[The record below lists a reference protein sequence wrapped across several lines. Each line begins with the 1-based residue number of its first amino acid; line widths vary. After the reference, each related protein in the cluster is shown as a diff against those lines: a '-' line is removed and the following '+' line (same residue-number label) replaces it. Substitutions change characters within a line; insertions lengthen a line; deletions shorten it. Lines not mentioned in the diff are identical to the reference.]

1 MIVYYCLLLF
11 GSVHISTYQYI
22 ISIHINTSHMYDIF
36 GVSVKKRGASPCW
49 RGPTSGPSWGSAHVG
64 DRHSRTWGRDA
75 GHCFCGWN
83 RIMTH
88 LDSWKILSH
97 DMYVYIYMYTYVY
110 VYNLYICIHELHTLT
125 KWDADRRTLFS
136 KPSQIL
142 HGACILTNWKIFLN
156 GPFIRIHRMGRS
168 IPWKREASWNRVK
181 SQTFQILYWWDP
193 KFRRIS
199 Y

>member
-75 GHCFCGWN
+75 GHCLWN

-88 LDSWKILSH
+88 LDPWKILSH
-97 DMYVYIYMYTYVY
+97 DMYVYIYTCIHMYMYITCIYVY
-110 VYNLYICIHELHTLT
+110 MSC
-125 KWDADRRTLFS
+125 
-136 KPSQIL
+136 
-142 HGACILTNWKIFLN
+142 
-156 GPFIRIHRMGRS
+156 
-168 IPWKREASWNRVK
+168 IPWPNGM
-181 SQTFQILYWWDP
+181 QIEELCSVNHRRSFMVLAYLPTERSFWMAHSSAFIGWVGLYHE
-193 KFRRIS
+193 RGRHHEIV
-199 Y
+199 